1 MKQKFNIEIEET
13 LQHVYEIEANSLEE
27 AISIAHD
34 RYRNEEYILDENDYK
49 GTEFREYKEEPL
61 KQKPKRVQE
70 R

>member
-49 GTEFREYKEEPL
+49 GAEFREYKDEPV

>member
-49 GTEFREYKEEPL
+49 GTEFREYKDEPV
-61 KQKPKRVQE
+61 KQKTKRVQE